1 MVDLLMPMTGTTR
14 IIKFLMFWI
23 FKSLNFQIL
32 IINMLYDLWKIF
44 SFRTMNLIG
53 YNIGLTSLLYTC
65 LGIFI
70 FNYFI
75 FIPEKV

>member
-1 MVDLLMPMTGTTR
+1 
-14 IIKFLMFWI
+14 MFWI

-44 SFRTMNLIG
+44 SFWTMNLIG
-53 YNIGLTSLLYTC
+53 YNNGLTSLLYTR